1 MRQGSPPP
9 PAFPLVAG
17 RPKLSK
23 WPGDIHVALAY
34 AMDHHISL
42 EEAVNQLMR
51 VHYPFINWESG
62 PSDLFVVRLMDALFM
77 VPLRLHGYPYEG

>member
-1 MRQGSPPP
+1 MRQDRPPP
-9 PAFPLVAG
+9 HAPSLVAG
-17 RPKLSK
+17 RPKLST

-62 PSDLFVVRLMDALFM
+62 HSNLLVVRLMDALFM